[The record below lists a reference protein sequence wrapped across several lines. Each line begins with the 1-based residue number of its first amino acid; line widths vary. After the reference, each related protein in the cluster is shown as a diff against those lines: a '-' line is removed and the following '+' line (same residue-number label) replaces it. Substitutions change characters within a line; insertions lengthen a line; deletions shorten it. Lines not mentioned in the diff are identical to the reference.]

1 MSDEYQTRQFFNMKH
16 SELKQIIKEEIRK
29 VLNENNNNYFK
40 SYGEDYEDVYKDL
53 NFDDQD
59 NLELVFIYFR
69 GLKNNKKVRFVPEI
83 KPFRSNKNEDEENYN
98 MSHTIDYIDLE
109 TGVVFTITVLDEDWF
124 ESVPRI
130 YPENRESLEIMKRE
144 NLI

>member
-98 MSHTIDYIDLE
+98 MSHTIDYIDSE
-109 TGVVFTITVLDEDWF
+109 TGIVFTITVLDEDWF

-144 NLI
+144 NLV

>member
-40 SYGEDYEDVYKDL
+40 SYGEEYEDVYKDL

-98 MSHTIDYIDLE
+98 MSHTIDYVDLE
-109 TGVVFTITVLDEDWF
+109 TGIVFTITVLDEDWF

-144 NLI
+144 NLV

>member
-69 GLKNNKKVRFVPEI
+69 GLKNDKKVRFVPEI

-98 MSHTIDYIDLE
+98 MSHTIDYIDSE
-109 TGVVFTITVLDEDWF
+109 TGIVFTITVLDEDWF

-144 NLI
+144 NLV

>member
-16 SELKQIIKEEIRK
+16 SELKQIIKEEIHK

-40 SYGEDYEDVYKDL
+40 PYGEEYEDVYKDL

-109 TGVVFTITVLDEDWF
+109 TGKVFTITVLDEDWF

-130 YPENRESLEIMKRE
+130 YPENRESLELMKRE